1 MEANNLKIIPVD
13 IEREVKRSFLDY
25 SMSVIVSR
33 ALPDVRDGLKPVHRR
48 ILFSFYEQGMTPEKP
63 HRKSA
68 NLVGEVLGK
77 YHPHGDSAVYE
88 AMVRMAQN
96 FSMRYPLVDGHGNF
110 GSVDGDPAA
119 AMRYTEARMTSLA
132 VEMLKDI
139 EKETVDFR
147 PNYDDSREEPTVL
160 PSRVPNLLINGST
173 GIAVGMAT
181 NIPPHNLREVA
192 EGLIML
198 IDNSEVTVGE
208 LMQAI
213 KGPDFPTAGIVVG
226 TRGIRNAY
234 MTGRG
239 SITVRARCEIE
250 EKKNGRFAIVVTEI
264 PYMVNKARLVEKIA
278 ELVKDK
284 RIDGITDLR
293 DESDRKGIR
302 IVIELRRD
310 VTPQVIL
317 NKLYRN
323 TQLQDTFGVTML
335 ALVDGEPRVLNLKE
349 LLGCY
354 LAHRQEV
361 TRRRTQFD
369 LRVARERLHI
379 VEGLRTALDHL
390 DEVVEII
397 RNSPDVKTARESLMN
412 RFDLT
417 EVQAEAIV
425 EMRLRQ
431 LTGLEREKLE
441 QEHLDLVAR
450 ISDLEDILERPERV
464 MAIIKA
470 DLEEIRAKYG
480 DERRTQI
487 VEQDVTLGQE
497 DFIQEESIVVTLTN
511 RGYIKRQPLSTYRS
525 QRRGGKGITG
535 TTTRSEDFATE
546 IFVTTSLS
554 SLLFFTNQG
563 RVYSLKAYQI
573 PEASRQ
579 ARGTSAVNFLQLN
592 PQEKVTTV
600 ISVNDF
606 DTAQHLLMATRKGI
620 VKKVPISEFQ
630 HIRRSGI
637 IALHLRD
644 NDELVGV
651 KKTEAGDRIILVT
664 ARGFSIV
671 FDESDVRAMGRGA
684 TGVKGI
690 NLEKDDMVIDMD
702 KYKEGADLLLVTERG
717 YGKRT
722 GLEEFR
728 IQKRGGKGLKTIEIS
743 DKNGLL
749 VGSKVV
755 FPNDEFV
762 VLTSDGFVI
771 RLKAE
776 DVSRQKR
783 YSRGVLVMRCEEP
796 DRIVSIARFKSEDD
810 EEQ

>member
-192 EGLIML
+192 DGLIML
-198 IDNSEVTVGE
+198 IDNPEVTVGE

-349 LLGCY
+349 LLACY

-480 DERRTQI
+480 DERRTRI

-755 FPNDEFV
+755 FPRDEFV

>member
-1 MEANNLKIIPVD
+1 
-13 IEREVKRSFLDY
+13 
-25 SMSVIVSR
+25 
-33 ALPDVRDGLKPVHRR
+33 
-48 ILFSFYEQGMTPEKP
+48 
-63 HRKSA
+63 
-68 NLVGEVLGK
+68 
-77 YHPHGDSAVYE
+77 
-88 AMVRMAQN
+88 
-96 FSMRYPLVDGHGNF
+96 
-110 GSVDGDPAA
+110 
-119 AMRYTEARMTSLA
+119 
-132 VEMLKDI
+132 
-139 EKETVDFR
+139 
-147 PNYDDSREEPTVL
+147 
-160 PSRVPNLLINGST
+160 
-173 GIAVGMAT
+173 
-181 NIPPHNLREVA
+181 
-192 EGLIML
+192 
-198 IDNSEVTVGE
+198 
-208 LMQAI
+208 
-213 KGPDFPTAGIVVG
+213 
-226 TRGIRNAY
+226 
-234 MTGRG
+234 
-239 SITVRARCEIE
+239 
-250 EKKNGRFAIVVTEI
+250 
-264 PYMVNKARLVEKIA
+264 
-278 ELVKDK
+278 
-284 RIDGITDLR
+284 
-293 DESDRKGIR
+293 
-302 IVIELRRD
+302 
-310 VTPQVIL
+310 
-317 NKLYRN
+317 
-323 TQLQDTFGVTML
+323 
-335 ALVDGEPRVLNLKE
+335 
-349 LLGCY
+349 
-354 LAHRQEV
+354 
-361 TRRRTQFD
+361 
-369 LRVARERLHI
+369 
-379 VEGLRTALDHL
+379 
-390 DEVVEII
+390 
-397 RNSPDVKTARESLMN
+397 
-412 RFDLT
+412 
-417 EVQAEAIV
+417 
-425 EMRLRQ
+425 MRLRQ

-441 QEHLDLVAR
+441 QEHRDLVAR

>member
-349 LLGCY
+349 LLACY

-441 QEHLDLVAR
+441 QEHRDLVAR